1 MAVAVHKPERERN
14 GLLGAGVEMPGKMT
28 DGWRGSRSVV
38 GRGRMYLEEYNLDC
52 DVGWHLSDPLC
63 GCGGPAR
70 SDGHR
75 PTHIS

>member
-1 MAVAVHKPERERN
+1 MAMWQYTNQNEN
-14 GLLGAGVEMPGKMT
+14 GTDCWELEMPGKMT
-28 DGWRGSRSVV
+28 DGWRGSRRVRW
-38 GRGRMYLEEYNLDC
+38 GGRMYLEENNLDC

>member
-1 MAVAVHKPERERN
+1 MAVAVHKPERN
-14 GLLGAGVEMPGKMT
+14 GLLGDAGQD
-28 DGWRGSRSVV
+28 DGRVAWNRRGGV
-38 GRGRMYLEEYNLDC
+38 GGRMYLEEHNLDC